1 MSSAEHY
8 RKRDEMQKKAALAHA
23 KWFASQSPAEQKRLA
38 QMGLDKPPS
47 DTDQVSGHS
56 DRADPATSSRA
67 STASFDV
74 SSLDTYADQLAQC
87 FDLDDVTATR
97 IARHVQ
103 DRIQADRKQRNS
115 GELNSVIGMLLRA
128 ENVKT
133 CAAGLAYAVGLSD
146 VNNFG
151 PLRAYARR
159 NGLSPAAI
167 SKQCIKWAALLNL
180 PPSIHAKPTAS
191 RASFSKA
198 QKEKHWRKKKFL
210 AKPAASRC
218 APTLP

>member
-1 MSSAEHY
+1 MSSLEHY
-8 RKRDEMQKKAALAHA
+8 RKRDQMQEEAAAAHR
-23 KWFASQSPAEQKRLA
+23 KWFAAQSPAEKKKLIA
-38 QMGLDKPPS
+38 LGLDKPPS

-74 SSLDTYADQLAQC
+74 SSLDTYADQLAQR
-87 FDLDDVTATR
+87 FDLDDIVAAR
-97 IARHVQ
+97 LARHVQ
-103 DRIQADRKQRNS
+103 DRIQLDRKQRS
-115 GELNSVIGMLLRA
+115 SSELNSVIGMLLRA

-133 CAAGLAYAVGLSD
+133 CAAGLAYAVGLAD
-146 VNNFG
+146 LNNFG
-151 PLRAYARR
+151 PLRSYAKR

-180 PPSIHAKPTAS
+180 PPSIHAKPAAS

-198 QKEKHWRKKKFL
+198 QFEKHWRKKKFL
-210 AKPAASRC
+210 TKPAASRR
-218 APTLP
+218 ASTLP